1 MYPRKAHTNSS
12 RSLAQVLGVLN
23 LVHEA
28 ISGGYTTTKRDI
40 YYKDVE
46 LFKSQATVDRI
57 VDDIA
62 ATFEA
67 ERSMMNVRATS
78 KGLLLGNGLEIH
90 LTSND
95 VICSNVSE
103 GILIPPGEAIER
115 FDITEVPSWILIV
128 EKEAVF
134 QGLCQ
139 SQFACDPWLPGHGFV
154 ITGKGYPDVAT
165 RELLKTFGDNLP
177 DSVPILALVDGDPHG
192 LDILSVYKFG
202 SASMKHEVD
211 KLAANRIESV
221 GIWGSELSDLGVG
234 LSQLIPITK
243 QDEAKALAMLQ
254 RPDSMMPS
262 KWRKELARM
271 LHLRRKAEI
280 EVLTSQ
286 TEGISGRSD
295 VSLLLQYLRRKIVYF
310 VDLYTSL

>member
-1 MYPRKAHTNSS
+1 
-12 RSLAQVLGVLN
+12 AQVLGVLN

-57 VDDIA
+57 VDDVA

-90 LTSND
+90 LTSKD

-128 EKEAVF
+128 EKEVTKLSHCG
-134 QGLCQ
+134 QVIGLQ
-139 SQFACDPWLPGHGFV
+139 
-154 ITGKGYPDVAT
+154 GKGYPDVAT

-243 QDEAKALAMLQ
+243 QDEAKEIMGYLQALAMLQ
-254 RPDSMMPS
+254 RPDSLMPS
-262 KWRKELARM
+262 KWRSELARM